1 MNGNSLTSTY
11 LLRDDPLNRSKIESY
26 INSHSGN
33 PDFCLSIVRLFKLK
47 LRNWHCFLKSCD
59 WVPDDNVPFLISGE
73 IRGPSMRCEGRERE
87 SKRASGTRGGWV
99 VNFLSA
105 TPVTSAKVTGPF
117 ITCAN
122 RSPVS
127 RREAVLQVFRQHRN
141 TSESIA
147 GRIAPATNGRRR
159 LPRRPFRRDAR
170 VTTSGGGNDDDTPRS
185 NNRFR
190 LDKSTI
196 SEKFVEPLPFKFH
209 GPLKR

>member
-1 MNGNSLTSTY
+1 MEFHNFCINSSIIQNQIKKLTSFPEVV
-11 LLRDDPLNRSKIESY
+11 RRSTGRSA
-26 INSHSGN
+26 
-33 PDFCLSIVRLFKLK
+33 
-47 LRNWHCFLKSCD
+47 
-59 WVPDDNVPFLISGE
+59 PFLISGE
-73 IRGPSMRCEGRERE
+73 IRGSSMRCEGRERE

-185 NNRFR
+185 NNRFQ